1 MNKPKGYCAEWGQS
15 VRERHTPYDSSYMWN
30 QQTKIKQNR
39 NRLTDIVNKLVAA
52 REGRWI
58 GKTGKGIKRYKF
70 PVIK

>member
-39 NRLTDIVNKLVAA
+39 NRLTDI
-52 REGRWI
+52 
-58 GKTGKGIKRYKF
+58 F
-70 PVIK
+70 